1 MDKMPVDEMTVN
13 RIKVKKMSKLNIHR
27 QVFRGKMSVDEEDD
41 SICYAKCNYAENFFC
56 LMPLC

>member
-27 QVFRGKMSVDEEDD
+27 QVFRGKMSVDVMTVKKMTVYVMQNVTMLR
-41 SICYAKCNYAENFFC
+41 IIFA
-56 LMPLC
+56 